1 MKRHTRAQLLQ
12 ARRAVEKSMKSLE
25 ASLAEGKISEARFDA
40 LMHGNR
46 KRLAGI
52 ERLLKNA

>member
-1 MKRHTRAQLLQ
+1 MKHTRAQLLQ

-25 ASLAEGKISEARFDA
+25 ASLAEGKISEARYDA